1 MSEASVGIVMIVDD
15 NPTDRFVH
23 KKLLE
28 IHKIADSIIEFES
41 GKLALQHLKS
51 TEKASDFPDVI
62 LLDIMMPEMDGF
74 DFMVHFSNL
83 KDRFPKVPIVFMLS
97 STDDE
102 KDIQRVRNNPLVKK
116 MLRKPFSPDSFKKI
130 LNQNS
135 DLR

>member
-1 MSEASVGIVMIVDD
+1 MSDALVDIIMIVDD

-28 IHKIADSIIEFES
+28 IHNIAGKIMEFES
-41 GKLALQHLKS
+41 GKTALQYLKT
-51 TEKASDFPDVI
+51 TENPDEMPDII

-74 DFMVHFSNL
+74 DFMVHFNNL
-83 KDRFPKVPIVFMLS
+83 LDRFPKVADVYMLS

-116 MLRKPFSPDSFKKI
+116 MLRKPFAPDAFKKAI
-130 LNQNS
+130 KTQT
-135 DLR
+135 

>member
-1 MSEASVGIVMIVDD
+1 MVDMVMIIDD

-28 IHKIADSIIEFES
+28 IHKISDSIMEFES
-41 GKLALQHLKS
+41 GKAALQYLKS
-51 TEKASDFPDVI
+51 TESKADFPDII

-74 DFMVHFSNL
+74 DFMVHFGNL
-83 KDRFPKVPIVFMLS
+83 QDRFPKIPLVFMLS

-130 LNQNS
+130 LQNS